1 MIKIAINQSYGGF
14 GLPEEA
20 FEALLIRKGVKY
32 EQEDQNFYIANKDH
46 TDENIIDRWNFIYDR
61 SDPDLIAVI
70 EELRQKAPE
79 DYSTIGI
86 VEIPDDVKWHIEEYD
101 GFEHVAEDHRT
112 WF

>member
-1 MIKIAINQSYGGF
+1 MMKVAINKCYGGF

-32 EQEDQNFYIANKDH
+32 DQEDGNFYHAHKEH
-46 TDENIIDRWNFIYDR
+46 TDENIIDQWNFIYDR

-79 DYSTIGI
+79 WYFEIGI

-101 GFEHVAEDHRT
+101 GLEHVAEDHRT
-112 WF
+112 WP

>member
-1 MIKIAINQSYGGF
+1 MIKIAINKCYGGF

-32 EQEDQNFYIANKDH
+32 DQEDGNFYHAHKEH
-46 TDENIIDRWNFIYDR
+46 TDENIIDQWNFIYDR

-79 DYSTIGI
+79 RYSEIGI

-101 GFEHVAEDHRT
+101 GLEHVAEDHRT
-112 WF
+112 WP

>member
-1 MIKIAINQSYGGF
+1 MIKIAINKCYGGF

-32 EQEDQNFYIANKDH
+32 DQEDGNFYHAHKEH
-46 TDENIIDRWNFIYDR
+46 TDENIIDQWNFIYDR

-79 DYSTIGI
+79 WYFEIGI

-101 GFEHVAEDHRT
+101 GLEHVAENHRT
-112 WF
+112 WP